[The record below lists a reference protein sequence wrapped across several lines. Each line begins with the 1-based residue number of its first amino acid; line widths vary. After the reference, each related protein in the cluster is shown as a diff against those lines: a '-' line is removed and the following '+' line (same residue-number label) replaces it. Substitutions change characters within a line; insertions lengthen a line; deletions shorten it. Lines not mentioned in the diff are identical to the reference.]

1 MASVGLE
8 SRDWYR
14 RESSRAFW
22 REIDRSI
29 GARAASGRQT
39 HWLVWAAMVVGSVT
53 LLTVF
58 SPHWYR
64 HLRGNGSVQ
73 AGHTSFASP
82 LPTLSDLRRDPT
94 KTIDI
99 RWRSQDIAPAPTAGR
114 ICITSSIHAR
124 ICATYVQGE
133 IPADALARQI
143 RGLGF
148 KVNSTG

>member
-1 MASVGLE
+1 MGLE

-14 RESSRAFW
+14 RESSKAFW

-29 GARAASGRQT
+29 GGRASSGRQT
-39 HWLVWAAMVVGSVT
+39 HWLVWAAIVVGSLA
-53 LLTVF
+53 LLTVA

-64 HLRGNGSVQ
+64 HLNGNGSVEP
-73 AGHTSFASP
+73 GHISLASP
-82 LPTLSDLRRDPT
+82 LPTLSDLPRDPI
-94 KTIDI
+94 KTINI

-143 RGLGF
+143 RRDGL